1 MSDLLLVPTEP
12 ELRLLRP
19 RLGRSAS
26 GNQPASRWTIALCG
40 FGLVAAAARTAM
52 LIAQHRPQQALLVG
66 IAGALSDSA
75 TIGSAYAF
83 DRVICDG
90 IGVGSDADYL
100 AAAEIGW
107 NQWTGDAPDHAIG
120 DEIELANQANLAHAA
135 PGRTLLSVCAAS
147 AHRQH
152 AAQRQQRYPQA
163 FAEDMEGFGVALA
176 CQLAGVPLRIVR
188 GISNHAG
195 DRNLSKW
202 QIEESLTAA
211 AELAGTLMTAVEQA
225 P

>member
-1 MSDLLLVPTEP
+1 MRHLLLVPTEP

-19 RLGRSAS
+19 RLGLSAS
-26 GNQPASRWTIALCG
+26 GHHPASRWTIALCG

-66 IAGALSDSA
+66 IAGALNDSA
-75 TIGSAYAF
+75 AIGSAYMF

-107 NQWTGDAPDHAIG
+107 NQWAGDVPGQAIG
-120 DEIELANQANLAHAA
+120 DEIELVSQPNLAHAA
-135 PGRTLLSVCAAS
+135 SGGALLSVCAAS

-152 AAQRQQRYPQA
+152 AAQRQSRYPEA
-163 FAEDMEGFGVALA
+163 LAEDMEGFGVAMA

-188 GISNHAG
+188 GISNRAG
-195 DRNLSKW
+195 DRNLAKW

-211 AELAGTLMTAVEQA
+211 AELAGTLMAAVEQVQ
-225 P
+225 